1 MQQSY
6 FFSICFL
13 ITDWVF
19 TPFCVLVFR
28 HAYEFHYENTLA
40 YIQCTYNHFLFLRIT
55 PYS

>member
-13 ITDWVF
+13 ISAWVF

-28 HAYEFHYENTLA
+28 HAYEFRYENTLA
-40 YIQCTYNHFLFLRIT
+40 YLQCTYNHFLFLRIT
-55 PYS
+55 P